1 MIVRSCRLDGNRKY
15 MCRSCVGYNR
25 SMRKYLVF
33 TIFISGMASLA
44 VEMTASR
51 LLGNYFG
58 SSNLIWAVI
67 VGLILI
73 YLTAGYFL
81 GGRWSDQSPHFA
93 TFYRILAWSGFLVGV
108 IPLVSR
114 PILRLAANA
123 FDELALG
130 GMVGAFVTVL
140 ILFSA
145 PVTLM
150 GTASPFAIRLSLH
163 DSRHAGSIAGKIYA
177 ISTLGSFLGTF
188 LPGLLLVPLIGTFR
202 TFVAIGG
209 ILLVTA
215 LVGLWLDSGFRKTL
229 PWLWMPVILVILAIL
244 GTQGTDKNSSGL
256 VYETESAYNYIQ
268 VLEQDGYTLLRLN
281 EGQGVHSIYHPSR
294 LNYYGPWEQ
303 VAIAPFFNP
312 APYSPDFV
320 QRTAIVGLAAGTT
333 ARQMTEIYGTD
344 LIIDGYEIDP
354 KIVDV
359 AHQFFDMNMPN
370 LNVFV
375 QDGRTGL
382 AASPHQYQVISVD
395 AYRPPYIPW
404 HLTTV
409 EFFNTVHEHLSSDGV
424 MIINVGRTDTSRQLI
439 DELAS
444 TILAIFPSVH
454 VVDLP
459 YSYNSL
465 LFATVQPTD
474 SANLLENFSQL
485 QLSGTAHPLLLE
497 TMQIAIANL
506 QPTPQS
512 TIVYT
517 DDLAPVE
524 LVTNQLVLSYLFS
537 PHTDPIP

>member
-1 MIVRSCRLDGNRKY
+1 
-15 MCRSCVGYNR
+15 
-25 SMRKYLVF
+25 
-33 TIFISGMASLA
+33 
-44 VEMTASR
+44 
-51 LLGNYFG
+51 
-58 SSNLIWAVI
+58 
-67 VGLILI
+67 
-73 YLTAGYFL
+73 
-81 GGRWSDQSPHFA
+81 
-93 TFYRILAWSGFLVGV
+93 
-108 IPLVSR
+108 
-114 PILRLAANA
+114 
-123 FDELALG
+123 
-130 GMVGAFVTVL
+130 
-140 ILFSA
+140 
-145 PVTLM
+145 
-150 GTASPFAIRLSLH
+150 
-163 DSRHAGSIAGKIYA
+163 
-177 ISTLGSFLGTF
+177 
-188 LPGLLLVPLIGTFR
+188 
-202 TFVAIGG
+202 
-209 ILLVTA
+209 
-215 LVGLWLDSGFRKTL
+215 
-229 PWLWMPVILVILAIL
+229 
-244 GTQGTDKNSSGL
+244 
-256 VYETESAYNYIQ
+256 
-268 VLEQDGYTLLRLN
+268 
-281 EGQGVHSIYHPSR
+281 
-294 LNYYGPWEQ
+294 
-303 VAIAPFFNP
+303 
-312 APYSPDFV
+312 
-320 QRTAIVGLAAGTT
+320 
-333 ARQMTEIYGTD
+333 
-344 LIIDGYEIDP
+344 
-354 KIVDV
+354 
-359 AHQFFDMNMPN
+359 MNMPN

-424 MIINVGRTDTSRQLI
+424 LIINVGRTDTSRQLI

-444 TILAIFPSVH
+444 TILAVFPSVH